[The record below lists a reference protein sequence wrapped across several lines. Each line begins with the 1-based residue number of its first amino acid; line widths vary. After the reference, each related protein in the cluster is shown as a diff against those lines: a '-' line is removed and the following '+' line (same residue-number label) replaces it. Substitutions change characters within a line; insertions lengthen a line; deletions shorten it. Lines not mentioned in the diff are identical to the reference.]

1 MAIEDREFCPGDSDK
16 KDKKDKVWKKLQKK
30 LKKALK
36 ESHDGKKK
44 RKKLE
49 KKLEKAVLKLSTYE
63 SMVEEREL
71 RHQVELQNARLE
83 ATIQMIVKANG
94 KVALPEVVQYDE

>member
-1 MAIEDREFCPGDSDK
+1 MAIEDREFRPGDV
-16 KDKKDKVWKKLQKK
+16 DKKDKVDKKRKKLQKK

-63 SMVEEREL
+63 SMAEEREL
-71 RHQVELQNARLE
+71 RHQVELQNAKLE
-83 ATIQMIVKANG
+83 AVFQMLMNG
-94 KVALPEVVQYDE
+94 KRDTALPEVVQYDE